1 MPADASP
8 PITRR
13 SFLGIDEEAPGHI
26 SSLVVRAHPNRLAE
40 VSRRIARLSVA
51 EVAMSDPSGKLVVTL
66 ETHNEDEIVAASGF
80 GLVVDEGDAD
90 DTVHVLHGVH
100 RRDDLVLVVGFERDD
115 ELA

>member
-1 MPADASP
+1 MSADASP

-51 EVAMSDPSGKLVVTL
+51 EVAMSAPSGKLVVTL
-66 ETHNEDEIVAASGF
+66 ETHNEDEIVAAMNAMQHMDGVVSVA
-80 GLVVDEGDAD
+80 LVYHQTEA
-90 DTVHVLHGVH
+90 
-100 RRDDLVLVVGFERDD
+100 
-115 ELA
+115 